1 MAKREP
7 GVGQVGAKNTKTFF
21 PAARPRPGQRKNK
34 RHYGPCHRPKR
45 KTQKKLKPRHGASW
59 PHTNRPTTHN
69 AARRH
74 TQAIADTQR
83 RENTQA
89 LGSHVFVGV
98 RVLRARGCPD
108 APPQA

>member
-45 KTQKKLKPRHGASW
+45 KTPKKNK
-59 PHTNRPTTHN
+59 TT
-69 AARRH
+69 ARRFMAPQTAPQRT
-74 TQAIADTQR
+74 TQHAGTPKQLQTR
-83 RENTQA
+83 RGGKTRKLWESTC
-89 LGSHVFVGV
+89 SSVCVS
-98 RVLRARGCPD
+98 
-108 APPQA
+108 

>member
-45 KTQKKLKPRHGASW
+45 KTPKKIKPRHGASW
-59 PHTNRPTTHN
+59 PHKPPHNPQRTTQH
-69 AARRH
+69 AGTPKQLQTRRGGK
-74 TQAIADTQR
+74 TRKLWEATC
-83 RENTQA
+83 
-89 LGSHVFVGV
+89 SSVCVS
-98 RVLRARGCPD
+98 
-108 APPQA
+108 